1 MVIGLSRALLQGT
14 QNFITWVVV
23 FLATQNLGVLVGSA
37 LFGTLQTVRE
47 KFHSNI
53 LVQQVLLD
61 NPIDAGR
68 IARTAQQ
75 LSGVIIDPSLR
86 TAEGAALVN
95 QQVTRE
101 ANVLAYND
109 VFLVIAV
116 LAFLLFLWGV
126 AIELNLRRRGEISP
140 IVRFVQSLA
149 AMAAGSA
156 QKPGA
161 PR

>member
-1 MVIGLSRALLQGT
+1 
-14 QNFITWVVV
+14 VVV

-37 LFGTLQTVRE
+37 LFGTLQTIRE

-68 IARTAQQ
+68 IARSAQQ

-126 AIELNLRRRGEISP
+126 GIELKLRRRGEISP
-140 IVRFVQSLA
+140 IVRFAQALA
-149 AMAAGSA
+149 AMAA
-156 QKPGA
+156 KPAPDRGA
-161 PR
+161 SS